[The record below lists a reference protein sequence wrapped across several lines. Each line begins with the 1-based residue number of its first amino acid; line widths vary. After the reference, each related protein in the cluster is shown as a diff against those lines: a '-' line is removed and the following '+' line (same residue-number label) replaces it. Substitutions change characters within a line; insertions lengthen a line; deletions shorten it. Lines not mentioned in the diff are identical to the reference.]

1 MNGEK
6 RNPGD
11 PIENL
16 AIGKII
22 EVEDRTSSPNWTPAS
37 QSFRVYTPARLIRS
51 GNSVRSFVSISGAD

>member
-22 EVEDRTSSPNWTPAS
+22 EVEDRT
-37 QSFRVYTPARLIRS
+37 
-51 GNSVRSFVSISGAD
+51 